1 MQQKLCKKCG
11 IEKPTSEFYN
21 RKTTRITC
29 CKGCALSYRQTDTGR
44 ATQARANAK
53 YQAKPEVKL
62 AQRLRDRLRMA
73 TRNIQKAGSAV
84 RDLGCN
90 IDEFRA
96 YIETRFQPGMTWENW
111 THDGWHLDHIQPL
124 ASFDLSNREQFLM
137 AGHYTNLQ
145 PMWARDNFSKGSK
158 KKKPLSS

>member
-1 MQQKLCKKCG
+1 
-11 IEKPTSEFYN
+11 
-21 RKTTRITC
+21 
-29 CKGCALSYRQTDTGR
+29 
-44 ATQARANAK
+44 
-53 YQAKPEVKL
+53 
-62 AQRLRDRLRMA
+62 
-73 TRNIQKAGSAV
+73 
-84 RDLGCN
+84 
-90 IDEFRA
+90 
-96 YIETRFQPGMTWENW
+96 MTWENW